1 MQFKE
6 RLALERNQ
14 GWTPNVQPDNNVDLA
29 EYLFNELTTLSQALF
44 QLKNMHLDRYY
55 NWPTKPRDGDIILHD
70 DGAGTAGLYIYDK
83 TEWKVI
89 VSL

>member
-6 RLALERNQ
+6 RLALERNI
-14 GWTPNVQPDNNVDLA
+14 GWTPNPQPPTQEELP
-29 EYLFNELTTLSQALF
+29 EYLFNELTTLSKALF
-44 QLKNMHLDRYY
+44 QLKNMHLDRHY

-70 DGAGTAGLYIYDK
+70 DNNGVAGLYIYDK

-89 VSL
+89 LSL